1 MWESKGKGTPAL
13 AGKKHNTKEK
23 RTKKKPKKKNPKHPV
38 LPLLSRGETGKTQNK
53 NRLSHPQSPVST
65 CTIKLYHLPG
75 AQQPCPVPALS
86 GRTAPNDTGGGKAE
100 QTPCRARGG
109 ETRRG

>member
-1 MWESKGKGTPAL
+1 
-13 AGKKHNTKEK
+13 K
-23 RTKKKPKKKNPKHPV
+23 RSGRAPE
-38 LPLLSRGETGKTQNK
+38 RGETGKTQNK